1 MAEVITVSALNRY
14 VKTLLDANDAL
25 FDLALRGEIANFVQN
40 ARSGHCYFSLR
51 DDVCSVKAVMFR
63 TDARR
68 LAFRPEEGMR
78 VVVRCRATLYERDGA
93 FQLYVN
99 DMFPDGI
106 GTAQLALEQLKAK
119 LEQEGLFAPEHKKP
133 LPEFP
138 KCIGVVTSKTGA
150 ALQDIRNVL
159 TRRWPSVRLLLCPV
173 TVQGFE
179 AAQQVAD
186 AIKKLDQRKEVDEI
200 IVARGGGSREDLWV
214 FNAEMIAR
222 AAYRCKKP
230 LISAIG
236 HEIDYTILDF
246 VADCRAPT
254 PSAAAELAV
263 PDRAEQERILLDLQ
277 QNIRKN
283 MQKRFDL
290 CYNGLE
296 QYNFV
301 LEQGLARRN
310 WQKSQG
316 QLQQVQD
323 AIRQQ
328 MQKRHDGI
336 HTLGMFF
343 HQQKHSV
350 DLGLQ
355 IRTGLNLMGSLLRY
369 CTDFIQ
375 QGTDNDLFLGIK
387 IFISSSLANARQPG
401 DHGHAHFR
409 DILVLPQKC
418 ADCPVHGGHLG
429 RHLVRCLQSGYFTH
443 FPHPPFFQIFE
454 ILPAS

>member
-1 MAEVITVSALNRY
+1 MAEVITVSALNHY
-14 VKTLLDANDAL
+14 VKTLLDANDIL

-40 ARSGHCYFSLR
+40 ARSGHCYFTLR
-51 DDVCSVKAVMFR
+51 DEASSVKAVMFR

-106 GTAQLALEQLKAK
+106 GAAQLALEQLKAR
-119 LEQEGLFAPEHKKP
+119 LEKEGLFNAEHKKP
-133 LPEFP
+133 LSAFP

-150 ALQDIRNVL
+150 ALQDIRNVIA
-159 TRRWPSVRLLLCPV
+159 RRWPSVRLLLCPV

-179 AAQQVAD
+179 AAQQVAA
-186 AIKKLDQRKEVDEI
+186 AIRTLDQRKEVDEI

-214 FNAEMIAR
+214 FNAEIIAR

-236 HEIDYTILDF
+236 HEIDYTLLDF
-246 VADCRAPT
+246 VADRRAPT

-263 PDRAEQERILLDLQ
+263 PDRAEQMRILQDLQ

-290 CYNGLE
+290 CYNSLE

-301 LEQGLARRN
+301 LEQSSARRN
-310 WQKSQG
+310 WQKKSG
-316 QLQQVQD
+316 EL
-323 AIRQQ
+323 QQ
-328 MQKRHDGI
+328 MQQDVQHEMCRQ
-336 HTLGMFF
+336 LQSA
-343 HQQKHSV
+343 QQE
-350 DLGLQ
+350 LQ
-355 IRTGLNLMGSLLRY
+355 HAAVLA
-369 CTDFIQ
+369 
-375 QGTDNDLFLGIK
+375 
-387 IFISSSLANARQPG
+387 SSLNPYKVLARGYAMITAPDG
-401 DHGHAHFR
+401 T
-409 DILVLPQKC
+409 ILSPADLRPEKTIYVRGASNRAKCHVEAVEEINENTQK
-418 ADCPVHGGHLG
+418 
-429 RHLVRCLQSGYFTH
+429 F
-443 FPHPPFFQIFE
+443 
-454 ILPAS
+454 

>member
-119 LEQEGLFAPEHKKP
+119 LEQEGLFALEHKKP
-133 LPEFP
+133 LPAFP

-186 AIKKLDQRKEVDEI
+186 AIKKLDQRNRSRDRVYHSGFCGRLPCPNTFGCSR
-200 IVARGGGSREDLWV
+200 AGCTGSG
-214 FNAEMIAR
+214 R
-222 AAYRCKKP
+222 A
-230 LISAIG
+230 
-236 HEIDYTILDF
+236 
-246 VADCRAPT
+246 
-254 PSAAAELAV
+254 
-263 PDRAEQERILLDLQ
+263 
-277 QNIRKN
+277 
-283 MQKRFDL
+283 
-290 CYNGLE
+290 
-296 QYNFV
+296 
-301 LEQGLARRN
+301 
-310 WQKSQG
+310 
-316 QLQQVQD
+316 
-323 AIRQQ
+323 
-328 MQKRHDGI
+328 
-336 HTLGMFF
+336 
-343 HQQKHSV
+343 
-350 DLGLQ
+350 
-355 IRTGLNLMGSLLRY
+355 
-369 CTDFIQ
+369 
-375 QGTDNDLFLGIK
+375 GTDIAGFAAK
-387 IFISSSLANARQPG
+387 YS
-401 DHGHAHFR
+401 
-409 DILVLPQKC
+409 QKY
-418 ADCPVHGGHLG
+418 AKT
-429 RHLVRCLQSGYFTH
+429 F
-443 FPHPPFFQIFE
+443 
-454 ILPAS
+454 